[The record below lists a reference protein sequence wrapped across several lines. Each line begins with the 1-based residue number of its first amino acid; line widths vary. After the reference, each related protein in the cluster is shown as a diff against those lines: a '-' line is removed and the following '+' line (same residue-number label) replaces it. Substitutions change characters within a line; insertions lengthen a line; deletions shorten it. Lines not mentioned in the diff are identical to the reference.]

1 MAHEYFLNGTFTCS
15 SLVQAYVQVSSM
27 YQDHALLAG
36 LLLSYGDLTEVVLQR
51 IAAYNQ
57 PTSINTIVTLN
68 PSLGSEAARLDD
80 ELQSMMSSGA
90 PLPSLFCVPFI
101 VKVIQMTASYPAH
114 WCPSSCRHHK
124 ELPRLHGF
132 IIDSSAC
139 TCHMVEGR
147 ESRDELGWCR
157 TTMMYVAPRQQL
169 VLQPLWTISRSRT
182 PPW

>member
-27 YQDHALLAG
+27 YQYHALLAG
-36 LLLSYGDLTEVVLQR
+36 LLLSYGDLTDTVLQR

-101 VKVIQMTASYPAH
+101 IKVTQMTALYPAH
-114 WCPSSCRHHK
+114 WCPSSCRHHRSCPGCMAS
-124 ELPRLHGF
+124 LLNHT
-132 IIDSSAC
+132 AC
-139 TCHMVEGR
+139 TCH
-147 ESRDELGWCR
+147 
-157 TTMMYVAPRQQL
+157 TF
-169 VLQPLWTISRSRT
+169 
-182 PPW
+182 